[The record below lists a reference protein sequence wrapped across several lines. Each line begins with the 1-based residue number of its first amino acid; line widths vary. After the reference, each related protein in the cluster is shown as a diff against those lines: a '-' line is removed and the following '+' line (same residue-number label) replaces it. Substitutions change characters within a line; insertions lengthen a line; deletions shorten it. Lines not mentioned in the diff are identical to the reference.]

1 MLGAAA
7 IMVLASTH
15 LFGPLNRPVYEPV
28 SFALIC
34 VAVILN
40 RSSKMVL
47 SPVAM
52 RLRRTRVL
60 LQPLLFIAPAAL
72 GLLMLGLYL
81 RIPYAVEL
89 VYTLAFIAW
98 AASSY
103 RLLVPRLRES
113 APLTEASARF

>member
-1 MLGAAA
+1 
-7 IMVLASTH
+7 
-15 LFGPLNRPVYEPV
+15 
-28 SFALIC
+28 
-34 VAVILN
+34 
-40 RSSKMVL
+40 
-47 SPVAM
+47 
-52 RLRRTRVL
+52 
-60 LQPLLFIAPAAL
+60 
-72 GLLMLGLYL
+72 LLMLGLYL